1 MGTKQ
6 VKVGGGAKKFN
17 KGINIFSKKGFLR
30 GGDQNF
36 FFLNK
41 SSRTP
46 LTTFN
51 KVKAFKINE
60 TSLKSVD
67 LWRKKNCSALQ

>member
-1 MGTKQ
+1 MGGTKH
-6 VKVGGGAKKFN
+6 
-17 KGINIFSKKGFLR
+17 
-30 GGDQNF
+30 F

-67 LWRKKNCSALQ
+67 LWREKKLLSTAVKG